1 MTNIIEHEEVISQ
14 ANELKEF
21 ERNPRLLQMPDQRWY
36 IEQLVDD
43 GETKEIRNKAKS
55 LLQAVPCPTCA
66 SE

>member
-1 MTNIIEHEEVISQ
+1 MTSFHLNCYRQI
-14 ANELKEF
+14 NELKEF

-55 LLQAVPCPTCA
+55 FLQAVPCPTCA